1 MTNCGEEIPLRYIG
15 GVDQSSLDH
24 DVLKALAQFPERT
37 PVHPRELATELGEAV
52 QSVAARLQPLIS
64 AGLVSKHWGASP
76 APARAYMI
84 TEDGR
89 DYLALAEEPRRIVK
103 HATERLHR

>member
-1 MTNCGEEIPLRYIG
+1 MRYIG

-52 QSVAARLQPLIS
+52 QSVAARLQPLVDLPPLEPET
-64 AGLVSKHWGASP
+64 AL
-76 APARAYMI
+76 RAFLPQI
-84 TEDGR
+84 DNAAQGR
-89 DYLALAEEPRRIVK
+89 KRTP
-103 HATERLHR
+103 

>member
-1 MTNCGEEIPLRYIG
+1 MRNDLAARVF
-15 GVDQSSLDH
+15 GVVSGDLVD
-24 DVLKALAQFPERT
+24 LAR
-37 PVHPRELATELGEAV
+37 ELGEAV

-64 AGLVSKHWGASP
+64 AGLVSKHWAAPP

-89 DYLALAEEPRRIVK
+89 DHLALAQEPRKIVK
-103 HATERLHR
+103 HAAERLHR

>member
-1 MTNCGEEIPLRYIG
+1 MTNRGEEIPLRYIG

-64 AGLVSKHWGASP
+64 AGLVSKHWGAPP

-89 DYLALAEEPRRIVK
+89 DHLALAEEPRKIVK
-103 HATERLHR
+103 HAAERLHR

>member
-1 MTNCGEEIPLRYIG
+1 VRNDLAARVF
-15 GVDQSSLDH
+15 GVVSGDLVD
-24 DVLKALAQFPERT
+24 LAR
-37 PVHPRELATELGEAV
+37 ELGEAV

-64 AGLVSKHWGASP
+64 AGLVSKHWAAPP

-89 DYLALAEEPRRIVK
+89 DHLALAQEPRKIVK
-103 HATERLHR
+103 HAAERLHR

>member
-1 MTNCGEEIPLRYIG
+1 MRYIG
-15 GVDQSSLDH
+15 GVDRSSLDR

-37 PVHPRELATELGEAV
+37 PVQPRELATELGEAV

-64 AGLVSKHWGASP
+64 AGLVSKHWAAPP
-76 APARAYMI
+76 ALARAYMI

-89 DYLALAEEPRRIVK
+89 DYLARAEEARK
-103 HATERLHR
+103 S